1 MNKPFFTPP
10 ATVRKRVADVSILFH
25 DGRWECEIDVD
36 GGRSVVWYVKPG
48 ALPGVLLNKAVQW
61 ASDRGLAISFVTAD
75 ITKQV
80 PREGA

>member
-10 ATVRKRVADVSILFH
+10 LTVPKKVASVHIFTN
-25 DGRWECEIDVD
+25 DGQWHCEIDVD